1 MSESREEAIERLNR
15 RATELEAA
23 TAPKTSEHLAAQAV
37 TSQAYKIIADLI
49 GGVLVGL
56 GLGLLVSVFFVISG
70 VGQAMAGFLVDRV
83 GARPVLF
90 TALGLFVA
98 LYFGAGWL
106 AALVTAIL
114 SANLV
119 ALTAMLLLNGWRD
132 ARERRQARGELTS
145 R

>member
-1 MSESREEAIERLNR
+1 MIGALLINL
-15 RATELEAA
+15 
-23 TAPKTSEHLAAQAV
+23 
-37 TSQAYKIIADLI
+37 IA
-49 GGVLVGL
+49 G
-56 GLGLLVSVFFVISG
+56 
-70 VGQAMAGFLVDRV
+70 
-83 GARPVLF
+83 

-132 ARERRQARGELTS
+132 ARERRQARGKLTS

>member
-1 MSESREEAIERLNR
+1 MTRRL
-15 RATELEAA
+15 
-23 TAPKTSEHLAAQAV
+23 
-37 TSQAYKIIADLI
+37 IA
-49 GGVLVGL
+49 G
-56 GLGLLVSVFFVISG
+56 
-70 VGQAMAGFLVDRV
+70 
-83 GARPVLF
+83 

-132 ARERRQARGELTS
+132 ARERRQARGKLTS

>member
-1 MSESREEAIERLNR
+1 MIGAL
-15 RATELEAA
+15 
-23 TAPKTSEHLAAQAV
+23 
-37 TSQAYKIIADLI
+37 LI
-49 GGVLVGL
+49 GL
-56 GLGLLVSVFFVISG
+56 I
-70 VGQAMAGFLVDRV
+70 AG
-83 GARPVLF
+83 

-119 ALTAMLLLNGWRD
+119 ALTAMLLLIGWRD
-132 ARERRQARGELTS
+132 ARERRQARGKLTS

>member
-1 MSESREEAIERLNR
+1 MIGAL
-15 RATELEAA
+15 
-23 TAPKTSEHLAAQAV
+23 
-37 TSQAYKIIADLI
+37 LI
-49 GGVLVGL
+49 GL
-56 GLGLLVSVFFVISG
+56 I
-70 VGQAMAGFLVDRV
+70 AG
-83 GARPVLF
+83 

-114 SANLV
+114 SANLL

-132 ARERRQARGELTS
+132 ARERRQARGKLTS

>member
-1 MSESREEAIERLNR
+1 MTGAL
-15 RATELEAA
+15 
-23 TAPKTSEHLAAQAV
+23 
-37 TSQAYKIIADLI
+37 LI
-49 GGVLVGL
+49 GL
-56 GLGLLVSVFFVISG
+56 I
-70 VGQAMAGFLVDRV
+70 AG
-83 GARPVLF
+83 

-132 ARERRQARGELTS
+132 ARERRQARGKLTS

>member
-1 MSESREEAIERLNR
+1 M
-15 RATELEAA
+15 
-23 TAPKTSEHLAAQAV
+23 
-37 TSQAYKIIADLI
+37 IA
-49 GGVLVGL
+49 G
-56 GLGLLVSVFFVISG
+56 
-70 VGQAMAGFLVDRV
+70 
-83 GARPVLF
+83 

-132 ARERRQARGELTS
+132 ARDRRQARGKLTS

>member
-1 MSESREEAIERLNR
+1 MIGAL
-15 RATELEAA
+15 
-23 TAPKTSEHLAAQAV
+23 
-37 TSQAYKIIADLI
+37 LI
-49 GGVLVGL
+49 GL
-56 GLGLLVSVFFVISG
+56 I
-70 VGQAMAGFLVDRV
+70 AG
-83 GARPVLF
+83 

-132 ARERRQARGELTS
+132 ARDRRQARGKLTS

>member
-1 MSESREEAIERLNR
+1 M
-15 RATELEAA
+15 
-23 TAPKTSEHLAAQAV
+23 
-37 TSQAYKIIADLI
+37 IA
-49 GGVLVGL
+49 G
-56 GLGLLVSVFFVISG
+56 
-70 VGQAMAGFLVDRV
+70 
-83 GARPVLF
+83 

-132 ARERRQARGELTS
+132 ARERRQARGKLTS

>member
-1 MSESREEAIERLNR
+1 MIGAL
-15 RATELEAA
+15 
-23 TAPKTSEHLAAQAV
+23 
-37 TSQAYKIIADLI
+37 LI
-49 GGVLVGL
+49 GL
-56 GLGLLVSVFFVISG
+56 I
-70 VGQAMAGFLVDRV
+70 AG
-83 GARPVLF
+83 

-132 ARERRQARGELTS
+132 ARERRQARGKLTS